1 MSPGS
6 EHRVTAPM
14 FAAAARAYWLEIFPQ
29 ARRERRAWRMRALQI
44 PDPQLRSHALHSV
57 DRKRAHG
64 EGAAAFALLA
74 PRRLRADV
82 VRMAIV
88 YQLMI
93 DYLDGISEHPVS
105 DPYANTLQ
113 LHRAPQAAV
122 AGRAQ
127 RHCDFYLFHPH
138 HRDGGFL
145 ARQVDDCRQLFSSLP
160 AFGLV
165 TERAERFAG
174 LYAEAQG
181 HCHAVEARS
190 CPPPVSRR
198 IDAEASRHPT
208 CRWPE
213 MLAACDTSLP
223 VLALMALGASPEC
236 TEREVE
242 RCCAA
247 YFPWAAAL
255 HILLHGLV
263 DQPMDR
269 ESGSFNQF
277 DHYGSKEEAAEALGS
292 IAARSRDLFGD
303 LRQGGSHL
311 VLLAG
316 MVGLYLA
323 SATAWEGGNHLIST
337 AVLDAIGRPARW
349 AMLAHRARRGGW
361 REPDRSFCSRSAPTE
376 PLVSPGPPAVRRRS
390 R

>member
-1 MSPGS
+1 MSLSS
-6 EHRVTAPM
+6 EQRLTAST

-29 ARRERRAWRMRALQI
+29 TRRERRAWRVRALQI
-44 PDPQLRSHALHSV
+44 PDPRLRGYALHSV
-57 DRKRAHG
+57 DRKWAHS

-82 VRMAIV
+82 VRMAIA

-93 DYLDGISEHPVS
+93 DYLDGASEHPAP

-122 AGRAQ
+122 AARPQ
-127 RHCDFYLFHPH
+127 RRCDYYMFHPH
-138 HRDGGFL
+138 NRDGGFL
-145 ARQVDDCRQLFSSLP
+145 ARQVDECRQLFSSLP
-160 AFGLV
+160 GFGV
-165 TERAERFAG
+165 VAERAERFAA
-174 LYAEAQG
+174 LYAEAQC
-181 HCHAVEARS
+181 HCHAAEAKS
-190 CPPPVSRR
+190 AHPPVTRR

-223 VLALMALGASPEC
+223 VLALMALAASPEC
-236 TEREVE
+236 AEGEVE

-255 HILLHGLV
+255 HILLHGMV
-263 DQPMDR
+263 DQPGDR
-269 ESGSFNQF
+269 ESASFNQF
-277 DHYGSKEEAAEALGS
+277 DHYRSKREAAEALGS
-292 IAARSRDLFGD
+292 LATRSRDLFGD
-303 LRQGGSHL
+303 LRRGESHL
-311 VLLAG
+311 LLLAG

-323 SATAWEGGNHLIST
+323 SPTAWEDGNDLISR

-349 AMLAHRARRGGW
+349 AMLAHRARQGRI
-361 REPDRSFCSRSAPTE
+361 R
-376 PLVSPGPPAVRRRS
+376 PGPPPQLPRVAARS
-390 R
+390 PSRQRQGR